1 MGNIN
6 LVGIIYTIFRVTTS
20 FTSSTLINSHQCLK
34 SENAVVSSKN
44 NFKLRSIPIQNNYF
58 RTILWHYTYTHTML
72 DTLK

>member
-6 LVGIIYTIFRVTTS
+6 LVGYILFHVTIS
-20 FTSSTLINSHQCLK
+20 FTSSTLIYSHQCLE
-34 SENAVVSSKN
+34 SEIAVVSSKN

-58 RTILWHYTYTHTML
+58 RTILWHYTHMYL